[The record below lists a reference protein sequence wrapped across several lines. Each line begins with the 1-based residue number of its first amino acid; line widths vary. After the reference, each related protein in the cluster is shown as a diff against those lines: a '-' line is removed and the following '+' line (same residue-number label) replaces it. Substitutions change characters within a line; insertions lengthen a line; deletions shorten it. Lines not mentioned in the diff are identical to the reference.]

1 MFCMVP
7 DAQSFPFAA
16 ENRSHPD
23 RRGDKTSS
31 DRLCHLKVKGIH
43 IDRIAG
49 RVAEIMSIDPAEDWA
64 AGKQHKVV
72 QARSLLCYWTT
83 SELGLVRHD

>member
-23 RRGDKTSS
+23 RIGDETSS
-31 DRLCHLKVKGIH
+31 DRLCHALQPKAPAQRAPVSESIQVNPLSGECGICWSWCA
-43 IDRIAG
+43 I
-49 RVAEIMSIDPAEDWA
+49 SI
-64 AGKQHKVV
+64 
-72 QARSLLCYWTT
+72 
-83 SELGLVRHD
+83 